1 MALPNNNITTNIV
14 KTALGVTSTDVG
26 TLCKNSKVNP
36 WSKWKPI
43 KCTEDTLTD
52 DILKAN
58 NFGIE
63 IIEANTPA
71 QLKTNI
77 ASNLNYGYKYKKPTS
92 IYRLGDFRNY
102 EHSAQVPVLQY
113 FNDGDTLD
121 IGNVDSDYSIQLVT
135 QESLSTDYTLKVGD
149 LYSYFD
155 SESQT
160 YKMMNRGVYLTDGTT
175 SVWST
180 TTIPLGK
187 TAWQN
192 FKGKEG
198 VFAVEFMTN
207 IPANTDSSKYI
218 PANTD
223 IFKALPFPLH
233 TVNFTANTPAN
244 SRDVWVEGTFSFN
257 FDYSAVNYSFRFTS
271 LGDEYAGGTLS
282 NVYIY
287 FSKDYSNTEVYSY
300 AKLADSISLASEDT
314 TTMYR
319 GSLRNKL
326 QSDGTYSSLG
336 YIHIF
341 WNAQKQF
348 SRVPLSNFITE
359 EL

>member
-77 ASNLNYGYKYKKPTS
+77 ASNLNSGYKYHKPTS

-135 QESLSTDYTLKVGD
+135 EETLSTDYTLKVSD
-149 LYSYFD
+149 LYTYWD
-155 SESQT
+155 VESQT
-160 YKMMNRGVYLTDGTT
+160 YKTMNRGLYLTDGTT

-207 IPANTDSSKYI
+207 IPANTDSSAYI

-223 IFKALPFPLH
+223 IFKALPFPSH

-319 GSLRNKL
+319 GSLSNKL